1 MSGRWSSEAFQ
12 SSVRA
17 EVNRLLTR
25 HWQTMEPPISAVA
38 LHGLAF
44 QHPGDFCPQMLD
56 QYTRD
61 TAAWNLRAMAGATSA
76 IINFQL
82 SVFGTFWMRLPAPVP
97 YNLAEGHS
105 LVLNLSRAQH
115 LPFFDWVG
123 KITEF
128 GNQLERLT
136 YGLAEALK
144 FISTPTSAAALLPT
158 IYPLVAPVCGQ
169 PPADTNRDAIRRRLA
184 KEVEQRLPPTHQEE
198 LHELLLG
205 SVMLPDTP
213 QPFGAGKYPFQKEI

>member
-1 MSGRWSSEAFQ
+1 MSGKWSSEAFQ
-12 SSVRA
+12 TSVRT

-25 HWQTMEPPISAVA
+25 HWQTMEPPISAIA

-44 QHPGDFCPQMLD
+44 QRRDFYGQMLD

-61 TAAWNLRAMAGATSA
+61 TAAWNLRAMVGTTSA

-105 LVLNLSRAQH
+105 LVLNLSRAQY

-128 GNQLERLT
+128 GNRLEALN
-136 YGLAEALK
+136 YGLSQALK
-144 FISTPTSAAALLPT
+144 FITTPTSAAALLPT

-169 PPADTNRDAIRRRLA
+169 PPADANRDAIRRRLA
-184 KEVEQRLPPTHQEE
+184 TEVEQRLPPSHQEQ

-205 SVMLPDTP
+205 SAMLPDTP